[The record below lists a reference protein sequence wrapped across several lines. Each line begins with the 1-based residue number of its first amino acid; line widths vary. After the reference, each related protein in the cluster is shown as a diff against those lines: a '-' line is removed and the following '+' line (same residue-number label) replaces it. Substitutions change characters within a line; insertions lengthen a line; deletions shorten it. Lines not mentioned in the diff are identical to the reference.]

1 MMKVARIATRLALFL
16 NFSPHFAVAHA
27 SFLLSSFFSRVCIAP
42 PKGRTSSVSSV
53 IHPSHQSGDGDRLD
67 QTRAC
72 LPSSFSTK
80 HDVLTAFFIAHQN
93 RLCNAC
99 GIRWAKKAKIA
110 KEQGLPVPVTLHS
123 KKWRSPS
130 SSEELPKIP
139 APVVAVTMTTP
150 TPSAA
155 QDAAELKPSPSTL
168 LLKLIRRMVA
178 QNAED
183 GKRL

>member
-80 HDVLTAFFIAHQN
+80 HDVLTAFFYCSSKQTLQCLRNSLGEESKDCKRAGSARASDSALKEVEIPKFLRGTAKDPRTCSCSHHDHPHSVSSAGRCGIETKSEYPSPQAHQAN
-93 RLCNAC
+93 GGTKC
-99 GIRWAKKAKIA
+99 
-110 KEQGLPVPVTLHS
+110 
-123 KKWRSPS
+123 
-130 SSEELPKIP
+130 
-139 APVVAVTMTTP
+139 
-150 TPSAA
+150 
-155 QDAAELKPSPSTL
+155 
-168 LLKLIRRMVA
+168 
-178 QNAED
+178 
-183 GKRL
+183 